1 MFCLQTT
8 NSSKAHLEKEIN
20 RLIDLYGQDV
30 LRTAYMYLKD
40 LQKAEDVFQEVFIR
54 VFRKYETFQGR
65 SSEKSWII
73 RITINLCKDVLRSAW
88 LKRALLTDKPVE
100 EELPQEGESLE
111 SRVAQDAEDKL
122 LFSEVM
128 NLKTEFKDV
137 ILLYYYH
144 GYDTKE
150 ISEILKV
157 KEGTVRSRLHRAR
170 QILKERLEGR
180 VDFGDA
186 DERF

>member
-1 MFCLQTT
+1 M
-8 NSSKAHLEKEIN
+8 
-20 RLIDLYGQDV
+20 
-30 LRTAYMYLKD
+30 
-40 LQKAEDVFQEVFIR
+40 
-54 VFRKYETFQGR
+54 
-65 SSEKSWII
+65 
-73 RITINLCKDVLRSAW
+73 
-88 LKRALLTDKPVE
+88 
-100 EELPQEGESLE
+100 
-111 SRVAQDAEDKL
+111 
-122 LFSEVM
+122 FSEVM

>member
-1 MFCLQTT
+1 
-8 NSSKAHLEKEIN
+8 
-20 RLIDLYGQDV
+20 
-30 LRTAYMYLKD
+30 
-40 LQKAEDVFQEVFIR
+40 
-54 VFRKYETFQGR
+54 
-65 SSEKSWII
+65 
-73 RITINLCKDVLRSAW
+73 
-88 LKRALLTDKPVE
+88 
-100 EELPQEGESLE
+100 
-111 SRVAQDAEDKL
+111 
-122 LFSEVM
+122 M